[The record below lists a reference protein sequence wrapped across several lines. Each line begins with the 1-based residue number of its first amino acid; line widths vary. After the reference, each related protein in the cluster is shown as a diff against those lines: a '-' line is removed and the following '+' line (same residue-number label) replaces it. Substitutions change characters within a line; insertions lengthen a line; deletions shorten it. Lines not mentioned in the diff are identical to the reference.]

1 MNVRLLCEMFGW
13 PVIIMDPD
21 VFEQLPRGRQRIR
34 RAVAALLIEATHTE
48 RFLAVVVDR
57 LVISSVSIAC
67 VTHAETSQAHAPPAK
82 SNTQVQP
89 PWPHVMPSKGSSK
102 KGTPARGSRG
112 R

>member
-13 PVIIMDPD
+13 PVVIMDPD

-57 LVISSVSIAC
+57 LVGEHRMRHACRDIAGPC
-67 VTHAETSQAHAPPAK
+67 SARKVKHAGAAAMAARDA
-82 SNTQVQP
+82 VQR
-89 PWPHVMPSKGSSK
+89 VLEKGDPCE
-102 KGTPARGSRG
+102 G
-112 R
+112 